1 MDDYGVIVFRENV
14 ATMTDKVFCY
24 HCRNYHPSTEVR
36 QVESKGVKRWRC
48 LKSIASTK
56 TSRAQCDAFGK
67 AVSETNRNV
76 TLEQSRQTLPR
87 SVLEVFR
94 GGTSMLRTL
103 G

>member
-1 MDDYGVIVFRENV
+1 MLVIVFSENM

-24 HCRNYHPSTEVR
+24 HCRNYHPSIEVR

-48 LKSIASTK
+48 LKSIASSQA
-56 TSRAQCDAFGK
+56 SRRQRDAFGK
-67 AVSETNRNV
+67 TVSETNRKV
-76 TLEQSRQTLPR
+76 SLENSRQTLPR

-94 GGTSMLRTL
+94 GSASIVGGL